1 MRTHFIWRGRTP
13 LRAAYSGHGGVAPGA
28 KPPDSAS
35 FSPSTAL
42 PRHEERRPSPSMR
55 LFWLILLIACVL
67 MAGGRCYGCGETFK
81 RLGRHLDKCDKVSK
95 LHQGG
100 LGENIEMT
108 ARLAALAAEQAA
120 KEAEEAERVRAEEE
134 RRAAEA
140 RERAEVRLR

>member
-81 RLGRHLDKCDKVSK
+81 RLGRHLDKCDK
-95 LHQGG
+95 
-100 LGENIEMT
+100 EMLLIT
-108 ARLAALAAEQAA
+108 LQALKDEYTLQKSMTLLPAIVTQEVDLMMQAMKSGPPYVHHTCRDA
-120 KEAEEAERVRAEEE
+120 SA
-134 RRAAEA
+134 
-140 RERAEVRLR
+140 L